1 MPPEVWTNSPSFIIL
16 SAPTALC
23 LPPMRRLLP
32 VVIATLLNAGPAL
45 SGMSG
50 QVFQGIPDRF
60 PVYRPFQ
67 TTAPRDVPFQTPDA
81 TGPLMANDPALQS
94 HDGLPLNAPQGS
106 FVQALSAL
114 PGAVPP
120 NGTALPLPPGP
131 GMEVFALDARG
142 HSKPAA
148 QMLAM
153 PDQIRMTLPA
163 SLPGTGTGVVS
174 AAPLRLPGPEATV
187 LPLPPLPGQEGLAGQ
202 NRNGPLSGTPG
213 QSVLPSPGQ
222 NDDNGSLAHWKDLFQ
237 TEADSLTA
245 SMGPHLRSIV
255 VDTDDPA
262 MHDFIWKG
270 MMRRPEAAESQE
282 SGLAGMF
289 IDGGQVNGQVQPMCY
304 VLYRHD
310 KAGSTQRQFL
320 APLTRMYGE
329 KVAAAFLIGHETGH
343 CLDFMERQNAM
354 AGQPSWTSQEAA
366 TVGISDVAFAR
377 VFGAM
382 VNEASYQGSF
392 LTLEHDLAQRQFEE
406 RVGDILGV
414 FWAWTQG
421 MPKEGVDV
429 IRETRKYQT
438 GLGTHNTLGALDGIE
453 GFYDEAMKTKGNLP
467 ALWQIAR
474 RIQLQKGVTPEA
486 VAWAPQPAPVNPDE
500 VNSAVLNGQARKDAG
515 GKTPSTPGSTV
526 LSMAPAGPKPFGTS
540 KPAPTLSATPASVVN
555 GQGPKNFSNLPRFGQ

>member
-1 MPPEVWTNSPSFIIL
+1 
-16 SAPTALC
+16 
-23 LPPMRRLLP
+23 MRRLLP
-32 VVIATLLNAGPAL
+32 VVIATLLSAGPAL

-131 GMEVFALDARG
+131 GMEVFALDAKG

-163 SLPGTGTGVVS
+163 SLPSLPGAGTGVVS
-174 AAPLRLPGPEATV
+174 TAPLRLPGPDATV
-187 LPLPPLPGQEGLAGQ
+187 LPLPPLPGQGGSLAGQ
-202 NRNGPLSGTPG
+202 SQNGPLSGPPGPPG
-213 QSVLPSPGQ
+213 QSVLPSPEQ

-237 TEADSLTA
+237 TQADSLTA
-245 SMGPHLRSIV
+245 TMGTHLRSIV

-282 SGLAGMF
+282 SGLAGLF
-289 IDGGQVNGQVQPMCY
+289 IDGGQVNGQTQPMCY

-343 CLDFMERQNAM
+343 CMDFMERQNAM
-354 AGQPSWTSQEAA
+354 AGQPSWTSQDAA

-438 GLGTHNTLGALDGIE
+438 GLGTHNTLGALDGLE
-453 GFYDEAMKTKGNLP
+453 GFYDEAMKANGNLP

-486 VAWAPQPAPVNPDE
+486 VAWTPQPAAVNPDE
-500 VNSAVLNGQARKDAG
+500 VNSAALNGQARKGAG
-515 GKTPSTPGSTV
+515 GSAPANSPTV
-526 LSMAPAGPKPFGTS
+526 MSMAPTGPKVFGTS
-540 KPAPTLSATPASVVN
+540 KPVGTLSNVPTNTPIS
-555 GQGPKNFSNLPRFGQ
+555 GQGPTNFSNLPHFGR